1 MSQSEVQALL
11 ERLVAQF
18 ASPYDFLREL
28 VQNALD
34 AGSDRVEVR
43 LDAAPSE
50 AADDTVVHM
59 LTIADTGA
67 GMDEGIIDGELT
79 RLFASTKGD
88 DRTMAGGFGIG
99 FVSVFAWRPEAVL
112 LQTGRAGESW
122 ELLFYGTGGTGGT
135 GGAAGAGGEA
145 GARRSFDKRRL
156 DVPVEGTT
164 ITLLRRGPASEGPQ
178 IAEAVR
184 DSLWRWCRY
193 CRLEITFEDLTGDG
207 PLELIQDS
215 PGELSGELSHHEVA
229 GDHTIRVAFA
239 AAPRAVLLRRGLILA
254 EGSVAELMPGLA
266 QRLGEGREHLHLWV
280 DSPSLRTTLARDK
293 VVQDQ
298 GHGEMEAKV
307 AAVIDGLRERL
318 LAAVVASA
326 AVGAASQVAA
336 SATATATAS
345 ATEGEPPPPGRW
357 DVAAHRR
364 YAFLH
369 GHLAPERGSIGP
381 RLAEL
386 PVLRERTRERPISAA
401 ALGRALAGR
410 PLLYC
415 GVDPSAHEL
424 ANLDLARS
432 IGYPVIAGE
441 DDDRPW
447 LARFAADLG
456 VGLAPLRNALDR
468 VTLAAFDP
476 ACDALLDATTATL
489 RAMGGRLAAVQLAIG
504 DFPAERSLPALVASG
519 LASTDADY
527 VVLHSADALA
537 SGPPPT
543 LLWFDHDE
551 PLLRVAIKAM
561 TRLPTAAVLGLAAPL
576 AALIDGDKVDP
587 EALAE
592 AARRAATKLAERP
605 PA

>member
-1 MSQSEVQALL
+1 
-11 ERLVAQF
+11 
-18 ASPYDFLREL
+18 DFLREL

-43 LDAAPSE
+43 LEAAPTE
-50 AADDTVVHM
+50 GADDTLVYM

-122 ELLFYGTGGTGGT
+122 ELLFYGTGGA
-135 GGAAGAGGEA
+135 GGAGDGG
-145 GARRSFDKRRL
+145 GARRTFAKRRL

-164 ITLLRRGPASEGPQ
+164 ITLVRRGPASEGPG

-215 PGELSGELSHHEVA
+215 PSELGGELSHQEVA
-229 GDHTIRVAFA
+229 GDHTIRVAFTA
-239 AAPRAVLLRRGLILA
+239 SPRAVLLRRGLILA
-254 EGSVAELMPGLA
+254 EGGVAELMPGLA
-266 QRLGEGREHLHLWV
+266 EKLGEGREHLQLWV

-293 VVQDQ
+293 VVQDA

-318 LAAVVASA
+318 LAVLVASA
-326 AVGAASQVAA
+326 AVGAASPVTAA
-336 SATATATAS
+336 SDPNTDPAPDAK
-345 ATEGEPPPPGRW
+345 PRW
-357 DVAAHRR
+357 DASAHRR

-369 GHLAPERGSIGP
+369 GHLAPERASVGP
-381 RLAEL
+381 RLADL
-386 PVLRERTRERPISAA
+386 PVLRERTRERPMTPAE
-401 ALGRALAGR
+401 LGRALAGR

-415 GVDPSAHEL
+415 GVDLDEHGASNL
-424 ANLDLARS
+424 ALARS
-432 IGYPVIAGE
+432 IGYPVIAAE

-456 VGLAPLRNALDR
+456 VGLVPLRIGLDR
-468 VTLAAFDP
+468 VTLAAFEP
-476 ACDALLDATTATL
+476 ACDALLDATMATL
-489 RAMGGRLAAVQLAIG
+489 RAQGGRLSGVQLAIG
-504 DFPAERSLPALVASG
+504 DFPADRPLPALVASG
-519 LASTDADY
+519 LASTDDDY
-527 VVLHSADALA
+527 IVLHSADALA
-537 SGPPPT
+537 GGPPPT
-543 LLWFDHDE
+543 LLWFDKDE

-561 TRLPTAAVLGLAAPL
+561 AKLPTTAVLGLAAPL

-592 AARRAATKLAERP
+592 AARREAAKLAGKVP
-605 PA
+605 S